1 MSRNTI
7 FFSLIGAAWFG
18 FLAFAFFGLFATG
31 GITVDQHASKAVH
44 DPHADFASGSLG
56 TERRKAL
63 IAATRL
69 YVEQNRDAPVAM
81 AEGKELAPPDFLN
94 EQLAEHNERFRVRK
108 VDGMNADIFDV
119 TG

>member
-7 FFSLIGAAWFG
+7 FFSLIGLAWIG

-31 GITVDQHASKAVH
+31 GITVDQHASKARH
-44 DPHADFASGSLG
+44 DPHADFAAGSQG

-69 YVEQNRDAPVAM
+69 YVERNHDAPVAM
-81 AEGKELAPPDFLN
+81 AQGKELAPPEFLN
-94 EQLAEHNERFRVRK
+94 EQLAEHHERFRVRK
-108 VDGMNADIFDV
+108 VDGLDADIYEV